1 MANTFTKIAS
11 TTVGS
16 GGASSVTFSS
26 IPGTYTDLCLKYSI
40 RNTSTNP
47 TVIALINGSSSN
59 FLRTYMVGSGSS
71 VNSAVN
77 DASNYIG
84 YGSVS
89 TDTTNTFANDELYIS
104 NYTGSAFKPFMAD
117 NVNENNATTAYA
129 YLAGNLWSSTS
140 AITSIDISMYGG
152 NLAQY
157 STLTLYGIK
166 NS

>member
-1 MANTFTKIAS
+1 MANTFFKIAS
-11 TTVGS
+11 ATVGS

-47 TVIALINGSSSN
+47 TVVALINGSSSN
-59 FLRTYMVGSGSS
+59 FLRTYVVGSGTG
-71 VNSAVN
+71 VNAANN

-84 YGSVS
+84 YTSVS
-89 TDTTNTFANDELYIS
+89 TDTANTFANNELYIA
-104 NYTGSAFKPFMAD
+104 NYAASGNKPFIVD
-117 NVNENNATTAYA
+117 NVTENNAATAYA
-129 YLAGNLWSSTS
+129 YLGASLWSNSA
-140 AITSIDISMYGG
+140 AITSIDISVFGG

>member
-1 MANTFTKIAS
+1 MANTFKLIAS
-11 TTVGS
+11 STVGA

-59 FLRTYMVGSGSS
+59 FLRTYMVGDGSS
-71 VNSAVN
+71 VNSAAN

-89 TDTTNTFANDELYIS
+89 TDTASTFSNNELYIS
-104 NYTGSAFKPFMAD
+104 NYTASTFKPFVVD
-117 NVNENNATTAYA
+117 NVTENNATTAYA
-129 YLAGNLWSSTS
+129 YLASSSWSNTA
-140 AITSIDISMYGG
+140 AITSIDISMFGG

>member
-1 MANTFTKIAS
+1 MPDTFIKIAS
-11 TTVGS
+11 VTVGS
-16 GGASSVTFSS
+16 GGASSVTISS
-26 IPGTYTDLCLKYSI
+26 IPSTYTDLCLKYSI

-47 TVIALINGSSSN
+47 TVIALFNGSSSN
-59 FLRTYMVGSGSS
+59 FTRKYFVGSGTA
-71 VNSAVN
+71 VNSGS

-84 YGSVS
+84 YGEIS
-89 TDTTNTFANDELYIS
+89 TDTANTFANNEIYIPNYASS
-104 NYTGSAFKPFMAD
+104 NYKSMSVD
-117 NVNENNATTAYA
+117 NVTENNATTAYA
-129 YLAGNLWSSTS
+129 YMGASLWSSTS